1 MWVII
6 NNLKFIIVDE
16 LMGVLDLDI
25 FKIIMDIF
33 ILLNWDN
40 YIIIILVIYDRKV
53 VEKVDRIIYIL
64 DGCI

>member
-40 YIIIILVIYDRKV
+40 YIIIILVIYDCKV
-53 VEKVDRIIYIL
+53 VEKVDWIIYIL